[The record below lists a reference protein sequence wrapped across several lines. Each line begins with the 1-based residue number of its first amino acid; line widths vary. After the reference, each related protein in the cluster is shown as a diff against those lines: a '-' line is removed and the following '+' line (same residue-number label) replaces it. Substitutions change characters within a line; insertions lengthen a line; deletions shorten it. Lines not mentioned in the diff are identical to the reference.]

1 MISLPHAAPA
11 ADVAQAPFSRV
22 APALRSALIVG
33 VAGGF
38 TLATVLTLTVALHIP
53 QGLRWRALAQ
63 AHGFLQLYGWAGLFA
78 LGDAAYVLPRLRGAP
93 LAVPQALPQ
102 ALGWILG
109 LRLASL
115 ALRFVCQPLAALT
128 SSGAPRA
135 GLVVSG
141 VLEVAAVGLIYICV
155 LLTLR
160 HGPPLATRPAFVKV
174 LPLFGVALL
183 SFGAAAMVNLI
194 NMAHAAQSLAGIV
207 PEPGDTLNVTLGLF
221 GFLVP
226 VALAM
231 SAQMLPTYAGLM
243 SFPPKLLWTLTG
255 LYVSGLLFYL
265 LGMVTGSSRQ
275 MWGFLATGLGW
286 IALGAALLIFF
297 GYCVA
302 MMRRR
307 GRVPPHLARR
317 SPTPNH
323 MRRAYRLQV
332 VTQEQKFGPFVAL
345 IASAYL
351 WGALAAALLLID
363 GAVLL
368 AARTIVIPLDAIR
381 HSLALG
387 FITLLICGI
396 APRMLTG
403 FSGASIRSAGLVTA
417 TLWLGN
423 SAALLRLSAFWL
435 PPLIGDGTALQA
447 TLFGASGPLG
457 LALITCLAINL
468 WPATQTIQAPPPK
481 PGQAQSEQRR
491 REME

>member
-1 MISLPHAAPA
+1 MISLPHTAPISEA
-11 ADVAQAPFSRV
+11 TQAPFSRV
-22 APALRSALIVG
+22 APALRSALIIG

-38 TLATVLTLTVALHIP
+38 ALATVLTLTTAFHIP
-53 QGLRWRALAQ
+53 QGLWWRALAQ
-63 AHGFLQLYGWAGLFA
+63 THGFLQLYGWAGLFA
-78 LGDAAYVLPRLRGAP
+78 LGVAAYALPRLRGTP

-109 LRLASL
+109 LHLASL
-115 ALRFVCQPLAALT
+115 ALRFVCQPVAALAP
-128 SSGAPRA
+128 SDLPRA
-135 GLVVSG
+135 GLIVSG
-141 VLEVAAVGLIYICV
+141 VLEVAAVGLIYTCV

-183 SFGAAAMVNLI
+183 SLGSAAIVNLI

-221 GFLVP
+221 GFLIP
-226 VALAM
+226 VAMAM
-231 SAQMLPTYAGLM
+231 SAQVLPTYAGLM

-265 LGMVTGSSRQ
+265 LGMVTGFSRQ
-275 MWGFLATGLGW
+275 MWGVLATGLGW
-286 IALGAALLIFF
+286 IALGAALLICF

-302 MMRRR
+302 LMRRR
-307 GRVPPHLARR
+307 GRVPSHLARR
-317 SPTPNH
+317 SPTPNY
-323 MRRAYRLQV
+323 MRRAYRLQIL
-332 VTQEQKFGPFVAL
+332 TQEQKFGPFVAL

-351 WGALAAALLLID
+351 WGALAAVLLLID

-368 AARTIVIPLDAIR
+368 ASGMIVIPLDAIR

-403 FSGASIRSAGLVTA
+403 FSGAGIRSAGLVTA

-423 SAALLRLSAFWL
+423 SAALLRLRPTGFR
-435 PPLIGDGTALQA
+435 P
-447 TLFGASGPLG
+447 
-457 LALITCLAINL
+457 
-468 WPATQTIQAPPPK
+468 
-481 PGQAQSEQRR
+481 
-491 REME
+491 

>member
-1 MISLPHAAPA
+1 MISLPHTTPAPDA
-11 ADVAQAPFSRV
+11 TQTPFSRV

-38 TLATVLTLTVALHIP
+38 TLATILTLTAAFHVP
-53 QGLRWRALAQ
+53 QGSWWRALVQ
-63 AHGFLQLYGWAGLFA
+63 THGFLQFYGWAGLFA
-78 LGDAAYVLPRLRGAP
+78 LGVAAYVAPRLRGAP
-93 LAVPQALPQ
+93 LALAN

-109 LRLASL
+109 LHLTSL
-115 ALRFVCQPLAALT
+115 ALRAICQPLAALT
-128 SSGAPRA
+128 PSGVPRA
-135 GLVVSG
+135 GLVASG
-141 VLEVAAVGLIYICV
+141 ILEVAAVGLIYACA

-160 HGPPLATRPAFVKV
+160 HGSPLAARPAFVKL

-183 SFGAAAMVNLI
+183 SLGAAAVVNLV
-194 NMAHAAQSLAGIV
+194 NMASLAQAASGIV
-207 PEPGDTLNVTLGLF
+207 AEPGDTLNVTLGLF

-243 SFPPKLLWTLTG
+243 SFPQKLLWTLTM
-255 LYVSGLLFYL
+255 LYASGLLLYIS
-265 LGMVTGSSRQ
+265 GMIAGSFGQ
-275 MWGFLATGLGW
+275 AWGPLATGLGW
-286 IALGAALLIFF
+286 VTLGATLLIFF
-297 GYCVA
+297 CYCVA
-302 MMRRR
+302 LMRRR
-307 GRVPPHLARR
+307 GRMPAHLAQR

-323 MRRAYRLQV
+323 MRRAYRLHV
-332 VTQEQKFGPFVAL
+332 LTQEQKFGPFVAL

-351 WGALAAALLLID
+351 WGALAALLLLID

-368 AARTIVIPLDAIR
+368 ASGAIAIPLDAIR

-403 FSGASIRSAGLVTA
+403 FSGASIRSAGLVAA

-423 SAALLRLSAFWL
+423 TAALLRLSAYWL
-435 PPLIGDGTALQA
+435 PPLVGDGAALQA
-447 TLFGASGPLG
+447 ALFGASGPLG

-468 WPATQTIQAPPPK
+468 WPATGTRPAPLEQAP
-481 PGQAQSEQRR
+481 
-491 REME
+491 